1 MQSPRK
7 WQRDLEERRAER
19 ELFFST
25 AFKSLRLIALAVFV
39 ANFAVYAVASWI
51 QGDPSGWEP
60 WLRLLI

>member
-1 MQSPRK
+1 MPVNEKQYPNFRSPPG
-7 WQRDLEERRAER
+7 
-19 ELFFST
+19 FFST